1 MTRPV
6 SSSPGFVT
14 VFGRELVAELPAFVH
29 RPYLVVTMAD
39 LWPTFESRFDRG
51 LAAVHLVDTLELAD
65 LEKAAADLPPHAS
78 IVGLGGGQALDV
90 AKFFAWTNR
99 RPLFQV
105 PTATTVNAPF
115 GHRSGLRD
123 RGKVRYLGWA
133 IPEAVYIDFDV
144 IQAGPPLL
152 NRSGVGDVLC
162 YRTAHADWRLADSL
176 GKTERKW
183 PYDESLVAEAT
194 VQLDSVMAALDE
206 IREVSEAGVRALVLA
221 HRWGGT
227 TFHDSGWNPR
237 HIEGV
242 EHFFF
247 YNLERL
253 TGRHFIHGQPVG
265 LGVVVGSVLQ
275 DNEPEVALAAL
286 QRAGVDIRPEA
297 MGVAWDDATEAMRTL
312 PTYVREAG
320 LWYTVADARP
330 VTDAHVERVRDLVET
345 GYGPWNPQPAGDR
358 S

>member
-6 SSSPGFVT
+6 SSSPGFTT
-14 VFGRELVAELPAFVH
+14 VFGRELVAELPAVAH
-29 RPYLVVTMAD
+29 PPYLVVTMAD
-39 LWPTFESRFDRG
+39 LWPAFEAR
-51 LAAVHLVDTLELAD
+51 LAGRLAGVHLVDTLELAD
-65 LEKAAADLPPHAS
+65 LEAAAAKLPTHAS

-123 RGKVRYLGWA
+123 NGRVRYLGWA
-133 IPEAVYIDFDV
+133 IPEGVYIDFDV
-144 IQAGPPLL
+144 IQSAPPAL

-162 YRTAHADWRLADSL
+162 YRTAHLDWQLAESL
-176 GKTERKW
+176 GRTERKW
-183 PYDESLVAEAT
+183 PYDEGLVAEAT

-206 IREVSEAGVRALVLA
+206 IREVSEAGIRALVLA

-265 LGVVVGSVLQ
+265 LGIVVGCVLH
-275 DNEPEVALAAL
+275 DAEPEVALAAI

-297 MGVAWDDATEAMRTL
+297 MGVTWEDATEAMKTL
-312 PTYVREAG
+312 PNYVEKAG
-320 LWYTVADARP
+320 LWYSVANARP
-330 VTDAHVERVRDLVET
+330 VTDEHVGRVRGLVET
-345 GYGPWNPQPAGDR
+345 AYGPWQVGSTA
-358 S
+358 

>member
-1 MTRPV
+1 MTRPI
-6 SSSPGFVT
+6 SASPGFTT
-14 VFGRELVAELPAFVH
+14 VFGRELVAELPAFAH
-29 RPYLVVTMAD
+29 PPYLVVTMAD
-39 LWPTFESRFDRG
+39 LWPTFETR
-51 LAAVHLVDTLELAD
+51 LAGRLAGVHLVDTLELAD
-65 LEKAAADLPPHAS
+65 LQAAAAKLPAHAS
-78 IVGLGGGQALDV
+78 IIGLGGGQALDV

-99 RPLFQV
+99 KPLFQV

-123 RGKVRYLGWA
+123 RGRVRYLGWA
-133 IPEAVYIDFDV
+133 IPEGVYVDFDV
-144 IQAGPPLL
+144 IQAAPAAL

-162 YRTAHADWRLADSL
+162 YRTAHADWRLAESL

-194 VQLDSVMAALDE
+194 VQLDSVMAALDD
-206 IREVSEAGVRALVLA
+206 IREVSEAGIRALVLA

-265 LGVVVGSVLQ
+265 LGVVVGSVLH
-275 DNEPEVALAAL
+275 DDAPEIAVAAL
-286 QRAGVDIRPEA
+286 RRAGVDIRPEA
-297 MGVAWDDATEAMRTL
+297 MGVSWDDVAESMRTL
-312 PTYVREAG
+312 SSYVREVG
-320 LWYTVADARP
+320 LWYSVADARP
-330 VTDAHVERVRDLVET
+330 VTDAHFERVRELV
-345 GYGPWNPQPAGDR
+345 GAAYGSWNDGKDTL
-358 S
+358 

>member
-1 MTRPV
+1 MTRPI
-6 SSSPGFVT
+6 STSAGFTT
-14 VFGRELVAELPAFVH
+14 VFGRELVGELPAFAH
-29 RPYLVVTMAD
+29 PPYLVVTMAD
-39 LWPTFESRFDRG
+39 LWPAFEAR
-51 LAAVHLVDTLELAD
+51 LAGRLAGAHLVDTLELAD
-65 LEKAAADLPPHAS
+65 LEKAAAQLPAHAS
-78 IVGLGGGQALDV
+78 IIGLGGGQALDV

-115 GHRSGLRD
+115 GHRCGLRD
-123 RGKVRYLGWA
+123 RGRVRYLGWA

-144 IQAGPPLL
+144 IQSAPVAL

-162 YRTAHADWRLADSL
+162 YRTAHADWRLAESL

-194 VQLDSVMAALDE
+194 LQLDSVMAALDE
-206 IREVSEAGVRALVLA
+206 IHDVSEKGTRALVLA

-227 TFHDSGWNPR
+227 TFQDSGWNPR

-275 DNEPEVALAAL
+275 ENEPEVAVAAL
-286 QRAGVDIRPEA
+286 RRAGVDIRPEA
-297 MGVAWDDATEAMRTL
+297 MGVTWDDAAESMRTL
-312 PTYVREAG
+312 STYVRDAG

-330 VTDAHVERVRDLVET
+330 VTDAHIERVRELVEAA
-345 GYGPWNPQPAGDR
+345 YGPWQGGSEAL
-358 S
+358 

>member
-6 SSSPGFVT
+6 SSSAGFTT
-14 VFGRELVAELPAFVH
+14 VFGRELVAELPAFAH
-29 RPYLVVTMAD
+29 PPYLVVTMAD
-39 LWPTFESRFDRG
+39 LWPAFEAR
-51 LAAVHLVDTLELAD
+51 LAGRLAGVHLVDTLELAE
-65 LEKAAADLPPHAS
+65 LEAAAAQLPTHAS

-123 RGKVRYLGWA
+123 KGRVRYLGWA
-133 IPEAVYIDFDV
+133 IPEGVYVDFDV
-144 IQAGPPLL
+144 IQSAPPAL

-162 YRTAHADWRLADSL
+162 YRTAHLDWRLAQSL
-176 GKTERKW
+176 GRTERKW
-183 PYDESLVAEAT
+183 PYDEGLVAEAA
-194 VQLDSVMAALDE
+194 VHLDSVMAALDE
-206 IREVSEAGVRALVLA
+206 IRDVSEAGIRALVLA

-265 LGVVVGSVLQ
+265 LGVVVGCVLHDAQ
-275 DNEPEVALAAL
+275 PEVALAAI

-297 MGVAWDDATEAMRTL
+297 MGVTWSDAAEAMKTL
-312 PTYVREAG
+312 PRYVEDAG
-320 LWYTVADARP
+320 LWYSVANARP
-330 VTDAHVERVRDLVET
+330 VTDEHVERVRDLVVT
-345 GYGPWNPQPAGDR
+345 AYGPWQAE
-358 S
+358 STA